1 MSPTAAAAAAA
12 TGPPP
17 AVYCYSGPGAGTRSV
32 LSTLHSLREA
42 LVPAVKAS
50 GVAGRRQQH
59 GSSERSG
66 SPLGRPASDAFD
78 RQLARHYGCILK
90 LT

>member
-1 MSPTAAAAAAA
+1 MAGSGGRLRRAMAAMGLPAAAG

-50 GVAGRRQQH
+50 GAAGRWQQ
-59 GSSERSG
+59 
-66 SPLGRPASDAFD
+66 
-78 RQLARHYGCILK
+78 
-90 LT
+90 